1 MIFSLNSRISFYV
14 YPQTDVTF
22 IDQNNNDI
30 GTKISNQND
39 KKLSNEDSELDQQQQ
54 QAPIEL
60 NDPSWQEKLDKH
72 LEYLTNQMFR
82 KCLQRN
88 GYKTNDNN
96 WFIAKGGFG
105 SVFRIERDDNR
116 YACKVISNVMQK
128 IQSSQQHKNINNNNN
143 NNNNNNVLNTTKM
156 RSRFYNEV
164 NIMRRASQHEN
175 IVTLID
181 YFENDCSLNENQ
193 IVDDNSNNNHCDPDQ
208 SAGDEM
214 ALQQQHQQQK
224 QQQQQ
229 QPLFKCCFIIME
241 YANSQTLSHYLKKY
255 RKLNENICRL
265 VFADMINAV
274 RYLHGQRIVHRDI
287 KLSNMLLHRPANNNR
302 QNDRFNFIVKLCDF
316 GLSTLVDRNDEN
328 LENNNR
334 NYTNNNNN
342 NGSSNRTDDER
353 EIFFKPVGTSIYMAP
368 EILRSYYFYSKKDI
382 DMISPYCAYKG
393 DVWALGVCLFYTLHG
408 FYPLDVVR
416 FNTKQERIEALKQIF
431 EPSNEWQQQQQQQ
444 QKYHCNNDSSYTRT
458 YSRNIEKRLRNYNY
472 RLSSNCRDCLS
483 WMLAVQPSKRATI
496 DEIGEHPFIAHAFNN
511 NNNNNNNN
519 RQQLK
524 QLKFDA

>member
-1 MIFSLNSRISFYV
+1 MDLMNEKTKIFCERISQV
-14 YPQTDVTF
+14 YDRLRNDFKQMRLSAQSTTNTVDNKDVTF

-193 IVDDNSNNNHCDPDQ
+193 IVDNN
-208 SAGDEM
+208 
-214 ALQQQHQQQK
+214 
-224 QQQQQ
+224 
-229 QPLFKCCFIIME
+229 I
-241 YANSQTLSHYLKKY
+241 
-255 RKLNENICRL
+255 
-265 VFADMINAV
+265 FADMISAV

-431 EPSNEWQQQQQQQ
+431 EPSNEWQQQQQ
-444 QKYHCNNDSSYTRT
+444 KYHCNNDSSYTRT

-511 NNNNNNNN
+511 NKNNNNNN
-519 RQQLK
+519 RRNK
-524 QLKFDA
+524 AYII